1 MLMVSSAAAEESPAP
16 ASANADTGRMESIIL
31 SASIMLTMRFF
42 MISSPLSVDLSGY
55 TPKRNS
61 RNGQKCQVEYST
73 KIQGN
78 KALLRA
84 APAKKRC
91 KIMGKITIRG
101 GVCFSPIKKQFRNA
115 RRRFG
120 TAIQNILSALDAQS
134 ATTTTA
140 ASGGNREELLGQRPA
155 RRACRPRH
163 DADAGCRNPIAA
175 GIPNRFTCPPAAPPA
190 RLSGRADGSLPRQRS
205 RPRAA
210 RTGRWRSPRPGGRA
224 DSAAPARPALRFP
237 ADGR

>member
-1 MLMVSSAAAEESPAP
+1 MLLVSSAAAEENPAP

-55 TPKRNS
+55 TPKWNS
-61 RNGQKCQVEYST
+61 RNGQNAKLS
-73 KIQGN
+73 I
-78 KALLRA
+78 
-84 APAKKRC
+84 APKFKEIKRFCGQHLPKNGAKLWAKSRY
-91 KIMGKITIRG
+91 G

-120 TAIQNILSALDAQS
+120 TAIKNILSALYAQS

-155 RRACRPRH
+155 RRE
-163 DADAGCRNPIAA
+163 CRNPIAA
-175 GIPNRFTCPPAAPPA
+175 GIQNRFICPPAAPPA
-190 RLSGRADGSLPRQRS
+190 RLSGRGGGSPPRQRS

>member
-1 MLMVSSAAAEESPAP
+1 MLLVSSAAAEENPAP

-55 TPKRNS
+55 TPKWNS
-61 RNGQKCQVEYST
+61 RNGQNAKLS
-73 KIQGN
+73 I
-78 KALLRA
+78 
-84 APAKKRC
+84 APKFKEIKRFCGQHLPKNGAKLWAKSRY
-91 KIMGKITIRG
+91 GG

-120 TAIQNILSALDAQS
+120 TAIQNILSALYAQS
-134 ATTTTA
+134 NT
-140 ASGGNREELLGQRPA
+140 
-155 RRACRPRH
+155 
-163 DADAGCRNPIAA
+163 A
-175 GIPNRFTCPPAAPPA
+175 GIQNRFTCPPAAPPA
-190 RLSGRADGSLPRQRS
+190 RLSGRADGSPLRQRS

-224 DSAAPARPALRFP
+224 DSAAPARWALRFP

>member
-1 MLMVSSAAAEESPAP
+1 
-16 ASANADTGRMESIIL
+16 MESIIL

-61 RNGQKCQVEYST
+61 RNGQKRQVEYST

-84 APAKKRC
+84 APAKKWC

-120 TAIQNILSALDAQS
+120 TATQNILSALYAQ
-134 ATTTTA
+134 
-140 ASGGNREELLGQRPA
+140 
-155 RRACRPRH
+155 
-163 DADAGCRNPIAA
+163 A
-175 GIPNRFTCPPAAPPA
+175 GIQKRFTCPPAAPPA
-190 RLSGRADGSLPRQRS
+190 RLSGRGDGSPLRQRS

-224 DSAAPARPALRFP
+224 DSAAPARWALRFP

>member
-1 MLMVSSAAAEESPAP
+1 MATFQLYLLPDRMYSVFAFSTPVMVSERPDSLQLQPGPNCFSGRPFAPISIVTTGFVVSSFVPAAVVSAAAADVP

-55 TPKRNS
+55 TPKRHS

-84 APAKKRC
+84 APAKKWR

-101 GVCFSPIKKQFRNA
+101 GYAF
-115 RRRFG
+115 
-120 TAIQNILSALDAQS
+120 
-134 ATTTTA
+134 
-140 ASGGNREELLGQRPA
+140 
-155 RRACRPRH
+155 
-163 DADAGCRNPIAA
+163 
-175 GIPNRFTCPPAAPPA
+175 
-190 RLSGRADGSLPRQRS
+190 LP
-205 RPRAA
+205 
-210 RTGRWRSPRPGGRA
+210 
-224 DSAAPARPALRFP
+224 
-237 ADGR
+237 

>member
-1 MLMVSSAAAEESPAP
+1 MLLVSSATAEESPAP
-16 ASANADTGRMESIIL
+16 ASANADTGRMESTIL

-55 TPKRNS
+55 TPKRHS
-61 RNGQKCQVEYST
+61 RNGQKRQVEYST

-84 APAKKRC
+84 APAKKWR

-101 GVCFSPIKKQFRNA
+101 GGYAFPHKKAVPKRPQAFRNCSKNMFSAIYA
-115 RRRFG
+115 RSNAER
-120 TAIQNILSALDAQS
+120 
-134 ATTTTA
+134 
-140 ASGGNREELLGQRPA
+140 
-155 RRACRPRH
+155 
-163 DADAGCRNPIAA
+163 
-175 GIPNRFTCPPAAPPA
+175 IPNRFTCPPAAPPA

-224 DSAAPARPALRFP
+224 DSAAPARWALRFP

>member
-1 MLMVSSAAAEESPAP
+1 MLLVSSVAAEESPAP
-16 ASANADTGRMESIIL
+16 ASANADTGRMESTIL

-55 TPKRNS
+55 TPKRHS
-61 RNGQKCQVEYST
+61 RNGQKRQVEYST

-84 APAKKRC
+84 APAKKRR

-101 GVCFSPIKKQFRNA
+101 GGMLSPIKKQFRNA

-120 TAIQNILSALDAQS
+120 TAIQNILSALYAQS

-224 DSAAPARPALRFP
+224 DSAAPARWALRFP

>member
-1 MLMVSSAAAEESPAP
+1 MLLVSSVAAEESPAP
-16 ASANADTGRMESIIL
+16 ASANADTGRMESTIL

-55 TPKRNS
+55 TPKRHS
-61 RNGQKCQVEYST
+61 RNGQKRQVEYST

-84 APAKKRC
+84 APAKKWR

-101 GVCFSPIKKQFRNA
+101 GVCFPPIKKQFRNA

-120 TAIQNILSALDAQS
+120 TAIQNILSAIDAQS

-175 GIPNRFTCPPAAPPA
+175 GIQNRFTCPPAAPPA
-190 RLSGRADGSLPRQRS
+190 RLSGRADGSPLRQRS

>member
-1 MLMVSSAAAEESPAP
+1 MGTHANGCAAHSGYYYDSAAAEENPAP

-42 MISSPLSVDLSGY
+42 MISSPLPVDLSGY

-61 RNGQKCQVEYST
+61 RNGQKRQVEYST

-84 APAKKRC
+84 APAKKWR
-91 KIMGKITIRG
+91 KIMGKITIR

-120 TAIQNILSALDAQS
+120 TTNKNILSAFYAQS
-134 ATTTTA
+134 SAV
-140 ASGGNREELLGQRPA
+140 R
-155 RRACRPRH
+155 
-163 DADAGCRNPIAA
+163 
-175 GIPNRFTCPPAAPPA
+175 IP
-190 RLSGRADGSLPRQRS
+190 D
-205 RPRAA
+205 
-210 RTGRWRSPRPGGRA
+210 
-224 DSAAPARPALRFP
+224 RPALLLHLLCQK
-237 ADGR
+237 GRCHRHRLALGVLRAGGAVLGQ

>member
-1 MLMVSSAAAEESPAP
+1 MICPAIP
-16 ASANADTGRMESIIL
+16 PNGTAGTDKNAKLSIAPKFKEIK
-31 SASIMLTMRFF
+31 RFCGQH
-42 MISSPLSVDLSGY
+42 L
-55 TPKRNS
+55 PKNGAKLWAKS
-61 RNGQKCQVEYST
+61 RY
-73 KIQGN
+73 
-78 KALLRA
+78 
-84 APAKKRC
+84 
-91 KIMGKITIRG
+91 G
-101 GVCFSPIKKQFRNA
+101 GVCFSPVKKQFRNA

-120 TAIQNILSALDAQS
+120 TAIQNILSTLDAQS

-155 RRACRPRH
+155 RRKCRPRH

-175 GIPNRFTCPPAAPPA
+175 GIQKRFTCPPAAPPA

-224 DSAAPARPALRFP
+224 DSAAPARWALRFP

>member
-1 MLMVSSAAAEESPAP
+1 MICPAIP
-16 ASANADTGRMESIIL
+16 PNGTAGTDKNAKLSIAPKFKEIK
-31 SASIMLTMRFF
+31 RFCGQH
-42 MISSPLSVDLSGY
+42 L
-55 TPKRNS
+55 PKNGAKLWAKS
-61 RNGQKCQVEYST
+61 RYGW
-73 KIQGN
+73 
-78 KALLRA
+78 
-84 APAKKRC
+84 
-91 KIMGKITIRG
+91 

-120 TAIQNILSALDAQS
+120 TAIQNILSTLDAQS

-175 GIPNRFTCPPAAPPA
+175 GIQNRFTCPPAAPPA
-190 RLSGRADGSLPRQRS
+190 RLSGRGDGSPLRQRS

-224 DSAAPARPALRFP
+224 DSAAPARWALRFP